1 MCSRCRSPPPHPHRH
16 PDPSFMLTSASASPS
31 PSSSQAHG
39 ARGRA
44 APDSVPTLALAPAG
58 QWPRGRGRSTRRV
71 LPRVVAA
78 RPHAGSALRRV
89 TPATRRLRGPRAGTE
104 RESID
109 ATTRCVGPRRSAAH
123 ARPRTRPTR
132 TLRCGRCPGCAMLCC
147 VAGARRLA
155 PWRAVLGRSRARG
168 LDIVRPAAVR
178 RPSRR
183 RAASAAASRAGALS
197 GVALRWRGC
206 GVSLPRRQLIV

>member
-16 PDPSFMLTSASASPS
+16 PDPSSTLTSALASPS

-44 APDSVPTLALAPAG
+44 APDSVPDPFPRG
-58 QWPRGRGRSTRRV
+58 WRPRGRGRSTRRV

-104 RESID
+104 RESVD

-132 TLRCGRCPGCAMLCC
+132 TLRCGRCPGCAVLCC

-197 GVALRWRGC
+197 GVALRWRCC

>member
-44 APDSVPTLALAPAG
+44 APDSVPDPGPRTRR
-58 QWPRGRGRSTRRV
+58 PRGRGRSTRRV

-89 TPATRRLRGPRAGTE
+89 TPATGRLRWPRAGTE
-104 RESID
+104 RESATQRGARVLD
-109 ATTRCVGPRRSAAH
+109 AALHTRGRVPARHAPSAVGDAQDAPCCAVWQVRAAWRRGGRSWGAAARAAWTSSVLLQCAAH
-123 ARPRTRPTR
+123 RVGELPPRQPRALARSLEWPY
-132 TLRCGRCPGCAMLCC
+132 GGGV
-147 VAGARRLA
+147 VA
-155 PWRAVLGRSRARG
+155 
-168 LDIVRPAAVR
+168 
-178 RPSRR
+178 
-183 RAASAAASRAGALS
+183 
-197 GVALRWRGC
+197 
-206 GVSLPRRQLIV
+206 

>member
-1 MCSRCRSPPPHPHRH
+1 MCSRCRSPPPHPHCH
-16 PDPSFMLTSASASPS
+16 PDPSFTLTSASASTS

-44 APDSVPTLALAPAG
+44 APDSVPDPGPRARR
-58 QWPRGRGRSTRRV
+58 PRGRRRSTRRV

-132 TLRCGRCPGCAMLCC
+132 TLRCGRCPGRAKLCC

-183 RAASAAASRAGALS
+183 RAASAVASRAGALS